1 MLQAVIQQNSI
12 IYLPT
17 GAGKTFIAFMTMKH
31 YYPQIEKYAYKPQL
45 AARINLKSFLRPFAA
60 GGKRI
65 VFAAPKVA
73 IVTQQYNVLSR
84 QTQFSVGLFNGNMN
98 VDNWTKD
105 MWESQID
112 LHSVSCLIINLIS
125 NFNFLYSRYLLWV
138 ARFSWIFWTKII

>member
-1 MLQAVIQQNSI
+1 MFRAVIQRNSI

-31 YYPQIEKYAYKPQL
+31 FYPQIEKYLYNSCL
-45 AARINLKSFLRPFAA
+45 APRISFIWKFSFCRPFAA

-73 IVTQQYNVLSR
+73 IVTQQYSVLSR

-98 VDNWTKD
+98 VDNWSKE

-112 LHSVSCLIINLIS
+112 MHPVQLFNVNSIKTIIKL
-125 NFNFLYSRYLLWV
+125 F
-138 ARFSWIFWTKII
+138 T